1 MAFPTLI
8 TIRPY
13 KDAYICFDTY
23 KFIDMVGKK
32 TPIFKFVHKKVV
44 NRHQDIVLHK
54 SHRVVHAR
62 WDLVGAPKDHQTQKI
77 CPS

>member
-1 MAFPTLI
+1 M
-8 TIRPY
+8 
-13 KDAYICFDTY
+13 
-23 KFIDMVGKK
+23 GKK

-54 SHRVVHAR
+54 SHRVIHAS
-62 WDLVGAPKDHQTQKI
+62 WDLVGAPKDHQNQNI